1 MVQRGVRLDKLGIL
15 DDAGTDIR
23 WYRSRVTE
31 GEKLVGWA
39 ENYRVKDFAT
49 LKSIEDAWKKISH

>member
-1 MVQRGVRLDKLGIL
+1 
-15 DDAGTDIR
+15 
-23 WYRSRVTE
+23 VTE